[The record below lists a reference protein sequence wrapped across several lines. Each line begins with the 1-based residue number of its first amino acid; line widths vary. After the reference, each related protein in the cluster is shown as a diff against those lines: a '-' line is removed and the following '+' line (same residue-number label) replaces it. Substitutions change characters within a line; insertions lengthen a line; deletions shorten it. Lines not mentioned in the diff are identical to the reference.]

1 MNEFIAI
8 LDKYIELYKTNP
20 IKCGVYGLHKDFYS
34 YYCHMNTTLPLG
46 TTISF
51 ELLLEFAEKE
61 KSKLE
66 QMIRNIIEKRKPVFK
81 NLKFKK
87 ILSYIKS
94 KSCYKFNSREDFIE
108 RHQKEIDKLHE
119 FYNKIFNYNI
129 KCNFVDLD
137 NNNFHGLYMLDTFF
151 INSSN
156 WMNEITFTVKDLVA
170 HETAP
175 GHHMQITLDKQK
187 QSNSNIFYH
196 YFGFLA
202 SGFCEGWGLFAEKL
216 IPNIHEDDLLGILF
230 GNMHRTIRIIADIM
244 INYHGN
250 NVDKVYKL
258 YKNNTILTKKEITT
272 EIKRIQIMPGQVL
285 CYKLGDQVFRKI
297 FIKVLSKSESLF
309 SDKSMKL
316 YKEIL
321 SNGIISLELLIQ
333 KYKIPLESL
342 FDFIEI

>member
-1 MNEFIAI
+1 
-8 LDKYIELYKTNP
+8 
-20 IKCGVYGLHKDFYS
+20 
-34 YYCHMNTTLPLG
+34 
-46 TTISF
+46 
-51 ELLLEFAEKE
+51 
-61 KSKLE
+61 
-66 QMIRNIIEKRKPVFK
+66 
-81 NLKFKK
+81 
-87 ILSYIKS
+87 
-94 KSCYKFNSREDFIE
+94 
-108 RHQKEIDKLHE
+108 
-119 FYNKIFNYNI
+119 
-129 KCNFVDLD
+129 
-137 NNNFHGLYMLDTFF
+137 MLDTFF

-297 FIKVLSKSESLF
+297 FIKVLSKNESLF